1 MAAAALSVSDVL
13 ALAASARSSSKE
25 LGALRPFCGVNITS
39 CRWAG
44 LVLTW
49 WGGGEWAPDG
59 FSRTSACYHD

>member
-49 WGGGEWAPDG
+49 WGGGE
-59 FSRTSACYHD
+59 